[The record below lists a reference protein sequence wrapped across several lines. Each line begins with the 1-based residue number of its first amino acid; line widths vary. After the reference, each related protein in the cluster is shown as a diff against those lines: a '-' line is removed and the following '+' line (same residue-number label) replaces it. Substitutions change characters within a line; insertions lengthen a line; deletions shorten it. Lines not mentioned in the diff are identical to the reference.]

1 MMPMRLIVLMLKP
14 ASFSDLS
21 GAVSPGT
28 ASVRVYTWGCVFVGV
43 TEISFKHYS
52 LEPKNMQACQPQTQ
66 PSQCFNPEM
75 SKLFK
80 SPQLQW

>member
-14 ASFSDLS
+14 ASFSDPS
-21 GAVSPGT
+21 GHGFARNCLG
-28 ASVRVYTWGCVFVGV
+28 ARIYLGMVFCGV
-43 TEISFKHYS
+43 TEISLKHYS

-66 PSQCFNPEM
+66 PFQCFNPEM